1 MIKKKLQ
8 RYLTLFRGYIYDSR
22 VDIKDRSFIVFSI
35 AVLIALF
42 AAIPCG
48 LIMHEPPIATISTAV
63 GAVFFTLYVI
73 YSVRRGKI
81 ARARFV
87 ISIILVFVFLP
98 AMFFTNGGVYG
109 GTPIWLLLGTIYITM
124 ILDGRFKIVMMTSN
138 VIVMI
143 ISWIIGYMYPELIDE
158 YSRGGNYFDTIAGLF
173 IVGGILYILI
183 SFQNNLYRHE
193 EAHKNVQRLFAQT
206 ATALVSAIDAKDKYT
221 HGHSSRVAEYSRKI
235 AELSGKTE
243 TECDEIYYSALL
255 HDVGKIGV
263 PEDIINK
270 EGKLTTEEFNII
282 KLHPVWGANILHS
295 ISEFPNLS
303 VGANY
308 HHERYNGRGYPE
320 NLKGTDIPEVA
331 RIISVADAYDAM
343 TSKRSYRDPLPQQK
357 VREEFVECSGTQFDP
372 EFARLMIHMIDLDTE
387 YEMKERGEIME
398 LAGTDELAIKEYRSI
413 VSEGI
418 LLSSFMTHIRVN
430 IRALDEIAEPVPS
443 MILFDSLDGRFHDYE
458 RDVRELLYFEYGE
471 IWFDGRAEA
480 RGARKVETKLLEG
493 TEDSGF
499 NVGDYDI
506 EALKMKDHVLVRII
520 GYDQVHQIIMAL
532 PDSTRYVYLG
542 FTGANCCF
550 MDCTIDKSEI
560 KLPEDYIPR
569 IADKISYINVPAG
582 DVPNVQ
588 IDGYRT
594 DATEGILIRDGM
606 CIAFHTKCLPTARL
620 VWHCPFINIYSSD
633 DGTTKHPSYRD
644 LMLMRLDGECWESD
658 PECSVTLSVNMKD
671 SFEGWD
677 EWKALNKRGYE
688 CTVTF
693 ERNHDHVVIRTENAG
708 ICIKNT
714 VTMNDGTDTLY
725 ASLTGDQCALTNIR
739 ISL

>member
-8 RYLTLFRGYIYDSR
+8 RYLNSFKAYIYDSK

-48 LIMHEPPIATISTAV
+48 LIMREPPLATISTAV
-63 GAVFFTLYVI
+63 GAIFFTLYVI
-73 YSVRRGKI
+73 FAVKKNKI
-81 ARARFV
+81 SRARV
-87 ISIILVFVFLP
+87 TISIILVFIFLP

-124 ILDGRFKIVMMTSN
+124 ILDGRFKIVMLTSN
-138 VIVMI
+138 VIVTI
-143 ISWIIGYMYPELIDE
+143 ICWVVGYLYPELIDE
-158 YSRGGNYFDTIAGLF
+158 YSRGGDFFDTIAGLF
-173 IVGGILYILI
+173 IVSGILYILI
-183 SFQNNLYRHE
+183 SFKNNLYRHE
-193 EAHKNVQRLFAQT
+193 EAHKNIQRLFAQT
-206 ATALVSAIDAKDKYT
+206 ATALVNAIDAKDKYT

-235 AELSGKTE
+235 AELSGMDEAK
-243 TECDEIYYSALL
+243 CDEIYYTALL

-263 PEDIINK
+263 PESIINK
-270 EGKLTTEEFNII
+270 EGKLTAEEFDII
-282 KLHPVWGANILHS
+282 KQHPVWGANILHS
-295 ISEFPNLS
+295 ISEYPNLS

-357 VREEFVECSGTQFDP
+357 VREEFVEGAGTQFDP
-372 EFARLMIHMIDLDTE
+372 EFARMMIHLIDIDTE
-387 YEMKERGEIME
+387 YEMKERGENRE
-398 LAGTDELAIKEYRSI
+398 FAGSDELNIGKYRSV

-418 LLSSFMTHIRVN
+418 LITSFMTHIRLKVKSFEEGG
-430 IRALDEIAEPVPS
+430 DSVPS

-458 RDVRELLYFEYGE
+458 RDIKDLLYFEYGE
-471 IWFDGRAEA
+471 IWFDGRTEIN
-480 RGARKVETKLLEG
+480 GARKFETKLLEG
-493 TEDSGF
+493 PEETVFRDGEY
-499 NVGDYDI
+499 NI
-506 EALKMKDHVLVRII
+506 EAVKMKDHVLIRIS
-520 GYDQVHQIIMAL
+520 GNDQVHQIIMAL
-532 PDSTRYVYLG
+532 PDSTRYAYIG
-542 FTGANCCF
+542 FTGENCCISDF
-550 MDCTIDKSEI
+550 SMDKSEI
-560 KLPEDYIPR
+560 KLPENYIPR
-569 IADKISYINVPAG
+569 IAEAISYINVPAG

-588 IDGYRT
+588 VDGYRT
-594 DATEGILIRDGM
+594 GATAGIRIRDGM
-606 CIAFHTKCLPTARL
+606 SIAFHTKCLPTARL

-633 DGTTKHPSYRD
+633 DGTVNHPSYRD

-658 PECSVTLSVNMKD
+658 PACSVTLSVNIKD

-677 EWKALNKRGYE
+677 KWKELNKRGYE

-693 ERNHDHVVIRTENAG
+693 ERTREHIVIRTENAG

-714 VTMNDGTDTLY
+714 ITMNDGTENLY
-725 ASLTGDQCALTNIR
+725 TALTGDQCALTNIR
-739 ISL
+739 IYV